1 MEPALADSGQPGETS
16 KRCARRSLNIGDS
29 RFDLLMVEVQE
40 ALAPLLHVSWLVL
53 SVVSRIRL
61 AFGARR

>member
-29 RFDLLMVEVQE
+29 RFDLLMVEMQKGRE
-40 ALAPLLHVSWLVL
+40 HLLHVSWLFL
-53 SVVSRIRL
+53 DVVSRIWL